1 MMPICSVSRRRAVWE
16 GKIWRGDAEHGRA
29 GREDVEA
36 DGACATAAENG
47 RLVAGRGGGWL
58 CRVDEADPGRIDAA
72 ERPP

>member
-1 MMPICSVSRRRAVWE
+1 MAVA
-16 GKIWRGDAEHGRA
+16 GGPRCTGRGDAEHGRA